1 MTSSSTPPTT
11 TAPHLSYRADIDGLR
26 AIAVLLVVIFHFR
39 LAGNAHSGFIGVDIF
54 FVISGYLITQVIHQ
68 DLLAQRFTLAQ
79 FWLKRVRRL
88 APALLAVM
96 LGTLAWG
103 WLTLMPQDF
112 KALAQHALAAQT
124 YVANIYFWRNVN
136 YFGFA
141 AADVQLL
148 HTWSL
153 AVEEQFY
160 LLFPLAMLLVWRFAR
175 RHLVLCLVIAALLS
189 FALNLWFVG
198 RKPEATFYLMPTRA
212 WELLAGALLAL
223 LPARWWQ
230 APSSVRLAVG
240 AAGLGCIAVALLT
253 HQPSTPFP
261 GWFALWPVAAG
272 VALLWAGGGGD
283 HVLSRALSHP
293 VATYIGKISYPLYLV
308 HWPVNVYA
316 GSAHVSGYGAGW
328 RAAMLLLSVALA
340 AAIYHFIEQPVRK
353 RLVLRTDRPMFGAYL
368 ATTAATVAL
377 AGVIVFSQGLPQRY
391 APEVLRLA
399 AYANDR
405 GPAFSECEYG
415 TTLCT
420 IGDTRAEPTWLVY
433 GDSHAWATRAVFD
446 QWLKRS
452 GKSAYF
458 TFLHACPPIK
468 GFASADGRDQCAQF
482 NERVVQAA
490 AQKSSVRKVFVVSV
504 WAMEDSGDNTPDGRA
519 GWREQLGQTLG
530 VWHGMGKQVYVW
542 EPVPG
547 ALGHVPRFMAAA
559 ARTGQ
564 QQALEPSLAEYRARR
579 EPFFATLQANAAVVT
594 GRFSPSAALCRTE
607 RCSVT
612 IDGQPAYSD
621 NNHITHSSAA
631 FWAQALEQQLG
642 AP

>member
-1 MTSSSTPPTT
+1 MTPSNNSAAT
-11 TAPHLSYRADIDGLR
+11 PHLSYRADIDGLR

-88 APALLAVM
+88 APALIAVM

-103 WLTLMPQDF
+103 WLSLMPQDF
-112 KALAQHALAAQT
+112 KALAHQVLAAQT
-124 YVANIYFWRNVN
+124 YVANIYFWRTVN
-136 YFGFA
+136 YFGFP

-175 RHLVLCLVIAALLS
+175 RHLVLCLVVVALLS

-198 RKPEATFYLMPTRA
+198 RKPEATFYLMPPRA

-223 LPARWWQ
+223 LPTRWWQ
-230 APSSVRLAVG
+230 APRGVQLAVG
-240 AAGLGCIAVALLT
+240 VAGLGCIAVALLT
-253 HQPSTPFP
+253 HERSTPFP

-272 VALLWAGGGGD
+272 VALLWSGSGS
-283 HVLSRALSHP
+283 HVLSRVLSHP
-293 VATYIGKISYPLYLV
+293 VITYIGKISYPLYLV

-316 GSAHVSGYGAGW
+316 ANAQVDGYHAGW
-328 RAAMLLLSVALA
+328 RAAMLLLSIALA
-340 AAIYHFIEQPVRK
+340 AAIYHFVEQPVRQ
-353 RLVLRTDRPMFGAYL
+353 RRVLRADRPMFRAYL
-368 ATTAATVAL
+368 ATTAASVA
-377 AGVIVFSQGLPQRY
+377 AASAVFFTQGVPQRY
-391 APEVLRLA
+391 SPEVLRLA
-399 AYANDR
+399 AYASDR

-415 TTLCT
+415 AALCT
-420 IGDTRAEPTWLVY
+420 IGDPRAEPTWLVY

-452 GKSAYF
+452 GRSAYF
-458 TFLHACPPIK
+458 AFLHACPPLNSVVR
-468 GFASADGRDQCAQF
+468 ANERDDCAQF
-482 NERVVQAA
+482 NARMLQAI
-490 AQKSSVRKVFVVSV
+490 AQKPSVRKVFLVSV
-504 WAMEDSGDNTPDGRA
+504 WAMDDDGQSSPDGRP
-519 GWREQLGQTLG
+519 GWRDQLGQTLAA
-530 VWHGMGKQVYVW
+530 WHGLGKQVYVW

-559 ARTGQ
+559 VHTGQ
-564 QQALEPSLAEYRARR
+564 AQVLEPTLARYRDRHSA
-579 EPFFATLQANAAVVT
+579 FFSALQTQAATVA
-594 GRFSPSAALCRTE
+594 GRFSPSAALCRDE

-612 IDGQPAYSD
+612 IDGQPAYFD

-642 AP
+642 TP